1 MDKYFKSSI
10 ITKRCQIPIY
20 KLSNNIQEIITNLIK
35 DEFEGKCSNDGF
47 IQNDSIQILQYSTG
61 LITEDNI
68 LYDVTF
74 EALVCY
80 PVEEQIITC
89 TIENITKAGVKA
101 VVSKKNNPIVI
112 FAARD
117 LHLDNNEFTQL
128 AINDN
133 INVSI
138 LGIRFEI
145 YDIYISAI
153 GKFINKT

>member
-1 MDKYFKSSI
+1 MDKYFKTST
-10 ITKRCQIPIY
+10 ITKRCQIPIS
-20 KLSNNIQEIITNLIK
+20 KLSNNIHQIITNLIK
-35 DEFEGKCSNDGF
+35 NEFEGKCSNDGF

-61 LITEDNI
+61 LLSEDTI
-68 LYDVTF
+68 IYDVTF

-80 PVEEQIITC
+80 PVEEQIINC

-117 LHLDNNEFTQL
+117 LHLDNDEFNKL
-128 AINDN
+128 DINDN

-138 LGIRFEI
+138 LGVRFEL
-145 YDIYISAI
+145 YDKYISAI

>member
-1 MDKYFKSSI
+1 M
-10 ITKRCQIPIY
+10 
-20 KLSNNIQEIITNLIK
+20 IK

-145 YDIYISAI
+145 YDKYISAI

>member
-1 MDKYFKSSI
+1 MDKYFKTST

-20 KLSNNIQEIITNLIK
+20 KLSNNIHQFITNLIK
-35 DEFEGKCSNDGF
+35 SEFEGRCSNVGF

-61 LITEDNI
+61 LISEESI
-68 LYDVTF
+68 IYDVTF

-80 PVEEQIITC
+80 PVEEQIINC

-101 VVSKKNNPIVI
+101 VVSKKNNPLVI

-117 LHLDNNEFTQL
+117 LHLDNNEFNKL
-128 AINDN
+128 EINDN
-133 INVSI
+133 INISI
-138 LGIRFEI
+138 LGVRFEL
-145 YDIYISAI
+145 YDKYISAI

>member
-1 MDKYFKSSI
+1 
-10 ITKRCQIPIY
+10 
-20 KLSNNIQEIITNLIK
+20 LS
-35 DEFEGKCSNDGF
+35 GGC

-61 LITEDNI
+61 LISEDTI
-68 LYDVTF
+68 IYDVTF

-80 PVEEQIITC
+80 PVEEQIINC

-117 LHLDNNEFTQL
+117 LHLDNDEFNKLQ
-128 AINDN
+128 INDN

-138 LGIRFEI
+138 LGVRFEL
-145 YDIYISAI
+145 YDKYISAI

>member
-1 MDKYFKSSI
+1 MDKYFKTSI

-20 KLSNNIQEIITNLIK
+20 KLSNNIQEFITNLIK
-35 DEFEGKCSNDGF
+35 NEFEGKCSNNGF

-61 LITEDNI
+61 LIAEDSI
-68 LYDVTF
+68 IYDVTF

-80 PVEEQIITC
+80 PVEEQIINC

-101 VVSKKNNPIVI
+101 IVSKKNNPIVI

-117 LHLDNNEFTQL
+117 LHLDNEEFNNL
-128 AINDN
+128 AINDT

-145 YDIYISAI
+145 YDKYISAI